1 MNDLIKFCIYYF
13 NGLREWWRRRRNIQQ
28 QNENVIQPE
37 QAVQIEVDRVYGE
50 ELEERLERVYFKL
63 VKVNAKSNKH

>member
-1 MNDLIKFCIYYF
+1 M
-13 NGLREWWRRRRNIQQ
+13 EQQ

-63 VKVNAKSNKH
+63 VELNANKRWKYANTIICITTN